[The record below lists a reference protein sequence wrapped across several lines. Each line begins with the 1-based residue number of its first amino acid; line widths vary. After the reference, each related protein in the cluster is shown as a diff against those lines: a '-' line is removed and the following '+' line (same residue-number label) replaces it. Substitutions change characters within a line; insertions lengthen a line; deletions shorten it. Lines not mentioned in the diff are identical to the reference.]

1 MSTVPSDGDTSD
13 SDHKAHEDAAP
24 ERAPKSDPHIRQT
37 DRCRQFLEDTGDISD
52 RVLQV
57 LDLMDKLHL
66 NLPLFLW
73 AISSFDPRAGRDRK
87 ELRARSCSGT
97 QRLDV
102 SDPSA
107 RGDVWTT
114 CPVPPTSS
122 PRARGVP
129 GRGVGNEVRGTR
141 EGERKMK
148 EREGGRVGEG
158 RAGGG
163 ECKSSCNDFA
173 TRTHF

>member
-52 RVLQV
+52 RVLQGQEGTESKVV
-57 LDLMDKLHL
+57 LRNTTLRCVG
-66 NLPLFLW
+66 PERERGCVLFLRLRVRERGE
-73 AISSFDPRAGRDRK
+73 ARECEALGGEASDIDGDRL
-87 ELRARSCSGT
+87 EPLS
-97 QRLDV
+97 QF
-102 SDPSA
+102 
-107 RGDVWTT
+107 
-114 CPVPPTSS
+114 
-122 PRARGVP
+122 P
-129 GRGVGNEVRGTR
+129 GAEWGNEVRGTR